1 MWMTGDLMGIP
12 SAVCVVYMAVPGA
25 HYVKNER
32 LLECVFEH
40 AECLAGCREVLILGV
55 FNGHISELDRYTD
68 ANGKLL
74 SQLSERLQLEIFNNI
89 PRCEGQ
95 TTTWCARKSATSID
109 YALASDGLVKALQRL
124 HIDAEGTHR
133 IGSDHNRLRLDFSQA
148 YHREPNAERRGT
160 PNRYLPGVS
169 LQTVVEQFEVSPK
182 SEAKTYEE
190 YVSELCRNIEMH
202 KVCGGT
208 RPARHH
214 RKTWWDKEV
223 AVARHARREANRSHR
238 RAVRTKDAVQT
249 EVAWQRYLQFK
260 RDMQAH

>member
-1 MWMTGDLMGIP
+1 MRRVRTESGVITIDFAWISLRPITESRMQNDGG
-12 SAVCVVYMAVPGA
+12 
-25 HYVKNER
+25 H
-32 LLECVFEH
+32 
-40 AECLAGCREVLILGV
+40 LI
-55 FNGHISELDRYTD
+55 
-68 ANGKLL
+68 
-74 SQLSERLQLEIFNNI
+74 
-89 PRCEGQ
+89 
-95 TTTWCARKSATSID
+95 
-109 YALASDGLVKALQRL
+109 
-124 HIDAEGTHR
+124 GT
-133 IGSDHNRLRLDFSQA
+133 N
-148 YHREPNAERRGT
+148 T
-160 PNRYLPGVS
+160 NRYLPGVS